1 MGRYPT
7 FLVAD
12 YVDVLRHIYHWSIED
27 IERKTGLVNLPL
39 RGKHL
44 ERYPNDRIVLRLIVA
59 LDELGY
65 FKEHELSFADHQYRQ
80 QLQLPPP
87 VTTLRMII
95 AELFNSSSVE
105 EFLQCA
111 VRRFNSLSEAN
122 RLWYERT
129 ETSVRICHQYY
140 YEEENFSGP
149 QRFFMFLILKL
160 RQVFNVDVCSV
171 RVQFSAQGTRDA
183 PGFTKRTGCA
193 IENAGEFSFIEVGGN
208 YPKYTNPAHNR
219 LTQIAIGES
228 LDELMEPVENDL
240 VDSVTR
246 ILERNLGDSG
256 RSLDIEATASFLG
269 MSRATLHR
277 RLAEKGV
284 SFKALRSQSRFNLA
298 ARLLRNTSQDI
309 TSISALLGYSELSSF
324 CRAFK
329 IANDCSPK
337 AYRCLH
343 QKE

>member
-12 YVDVLRHIYHWSIED
+12 YVDVLRHIYHWSLED
-27 IERKTGLVNLPL
+27 IERKTGLVNQPL

-44 ERYPNDRIVLRLIVA
+44 ERYPNDRTVLRLIVA

-65 FKEHELSFADHQYRQ
+65 FKERELSFADHQYRQ
-80 QLQLPPP
+80 QLKLPPP
-87 VTTLRMII
+87 VTALRLII
-95 AELFNSSSVE
+95 GELFNTSGVE

-111 VRRFNSLSEAN
+111 VRRFNSLSEAT

-129 ETSVRICHQYY
+129 DTSVRICHQYY

-149 QRFFMFLILKL
+149 QRFFLFLVLKL
-160 RQVFNVDVCSV
+160 RQVFNVNVDSI
-171 RVQFSAQGTRDA
+171 RIQFAAQGIRDA
-183 PGFTKRTGCA
+183 PGFVKRTGCA
-193 IENAGEFSFIEVGGN
+193 INNAGEFSFIEVSGN
-208 YPKYTNPAHNR
+208 YKAYTNPAHNR

-240 VDSVTR
+240 VDSVTQ

-256 RSLDIEATASFLG
+256 RSLDIEATASLLG

-277 RLAEKGV
+277 RLAEKGI
-284 SFKALRSQSRFNLA
+284 SFKELRSKSRFNLA
-298 ARLLRNTSQDI
+298 ARLLRSTSLDI
-309 TSISALLGYSELSSF
+309 TAISALLGYSELSSF

-329 IANDCSPK
+329 IANACSPM
-337 AYRCLH
+337 AYRYLH

>member
-12 YVDVLRHIYHWSIED
+12 YVDVLRHIYHWSLED
-27 IERKTGLVNLPL
+27 IERKTGLVNQPL

-44 ERYPNDRIVLRLIVA
+44 ERYPNDRTVLRLIAA

-65 FKEHELSFADHQYRQ
+65 FKERELSFADHQYRQ
-80 QLQLPPP
+80 QLKLPPP
-87 VTTLRMII
+87 VTALRLII
-95 AELFNSSSVE
+95 GELFNTSGVE

-111 VRRFNSLSEAN
+111 VRRFNSLSEAT

-129 ETSVRICHQYY
+129 DTSVRICHQYY

-149 QRFFMFLILKL
+149 QRFFLFLVLKL
-160 RQVFNVDVCSV
+160 RQVFNVNVDSI
-171 RVQFSAQGTRDA
+171 RIQFAAQGIRDA
-183 PGFTKRTGCA
+183 PGFVKRTGCA
-193 IENAGEFSFIEVGGN
+193 INSAGEFSFIEVSGD
-208 YPKYTNPAHNR
+208 YKAYTNPAHNR
-219 LTQIAIGES
+219 LTQVAIGES

-240 VDSVTR
+240 VDSVTQ

-256 RSLDIEATASFLG
+256 RSLDIEATASLLG

-277 RLAEKGV
+277 RLAEKGI
-284 SFKALRSQSRFNLA
+284 SFKELRSKSRFNLA
-298 ARLLRNTSQDI
+298 ARLLRSTSLDI
-309 TSISALLGYSELSSF
+309 TAISALLGYSELSSF

-329 IANDCSPK
+329 IANACSPM
-337 AYRCLH
+337 AYRYLH